1 MIKMK
6 KAYIYIIAAAVIFST
21 MEIAGKTLTDINPFQ
36 LNFIRFLIGGL
47 ILLPVSLQVI
57 KEKSITLH
65 KNDYLYFLFTGF
77 LGIVISMTF
86 FQFAILYT
94 MASTVAI
101 IFSAN
106 PTFTTPIAY
115 FLLHEKITKKVILSL
130 TVSLLGVLCILNP
143 LGMHTD
149 MKGIILVILSA
160 ITFALY
166 SVVSKM
172 RVERYGS
179 VVINCFSFLAGD
191 VILLALM
198 LVSHL
203 PLFDYFEAG
212 NITGFL
218 VDIPIFAGITYSN
231 IGMLIYLGVVVSGLG
246 FLFYFMAM
254 EKSSASAASMVF
266 FIKPALAPIF
276 CLLILKEALSINT
289 MIGIALILAG
299 AYIMMMGT
307 VDKHNE
313 SNSYA

>member
-1 MIKMK
+1 MK
-6 KAYIYIIAAAVIFST
+6 KAYIYILLAAIIFST

-36 LNFIRFLIGGL
+36 LNFIRFLIGGF

-57 KEKSITLH
+57 KTKNITLH

-86 FQFAILYT
+86 FQFSILYT

-115 FLLHEKITKKVILSL
+115 FLLNEKITKKVILSL
-130 TVSLLGVLCILNP
+130 AVSLSGVLCILDP
-143 LGMHTD
+143 LGTHTD

-160 ITFALY
+160 VTFALY

-172 RVERYGS
+172 RVEKYGS

-191 VILLALM
+191 VILLV
-198 LVSHL
+198 LVLISHL
-203 PLFDYFEAG
+203 PLFDYYKAG
-212 NITGFL
+212 AVTGLL
-218 VDIPIFAGITYSN
+218 VDIPLFEGITYSN
-231 IGMLIYLGVVVSGLG
+231 IGMLLYLGVVVSGLG

-254 EKSSASAASMVF
+254 EESSASTASMVF
-266 FIKPALAPIF
+266 FIKPALAPLF
-276 CLLILKEALSINT
+276 CLFILKEALSVNM
-289 MIGIALILAG
+289 MIGIALILTG
-299 AYIMMMGT
+299 AYIMMAGKM
-307 VDKHNE
+307 DKHRE
-313 SNSYA
+313 SNAYA